1 MKELFPLM
9 EELFSEDTPEE
20 GSPTT
25 RPPTV
30 NGRDGNGHRQN
41 GPTGD
46 DRREEGRPSGAFQRR
61 KENLEAAPAPLQE
74 AARGQTVLL
83 TGAGG
88 TIGEALAR
96 RLCRLPLQRLLLLDT
111 SEHGLVRLKDQID
124 RQDLPSAG
132 PDLQV
137 DYLLKDLR
145 RASDRKQSLRENP
158 SIVIH
163 AAAYKHVPFLE
174 SRPIVAA
181 ENNLLATVDWLRACG
196 HARPV
201 EKFVFVSTD
210 KAIRPSSVMG
220 ETKAGAEKALRLFR
234 GQIRQDETEPGSGPR
249 MKATT
254 VRLCNV
260 FGSRGSVVPRFW
272 RRLQEGRP
280 LPVTHP
286 EMKRRFISPNGAA
299 EAILQALRHEAG
311 TYVPTAGR
319 ELNIYQL
326 ALRMVKWALGDEKAE
341 ESDPTSWIRCTG
353 RRRGERL
360 HERLLAPEESPGTDM
375 GDGLCRV
382 GQRPPG
388 RAWKELLQ
396 RLDTLRSACLAGEKE
411 EARVQLRQI
420 VRAAAES
427 EKPAA

>member
-9 EELFSEDTPEE
+9 EDLFPEDTPEE

-96 RLCRLPLQRLLLLDT
+96 RLCRLPLQRLLRLDT

-145 RASDRKQSLRENP
+145 RAPDRKQSLRENP

-220 ETKAGAEKALRLFR
+220 ETKAGRKRPFGCSE
-234 GQIRQDETEPGSGPR
+234 
-249 MKATT
+249 
-254 VRLCNV
+254 VR
-260 FGSRGSVVPRFW
+260 FAK
-272 RRLQEGRP
+272 
-280 LPVTHP
+280 
-286 EMKRRFISPNGAA
+286 MKRS
-299 EAILQALRHEAG
+299 
-311 TYVPTAGR
+311 
-319 ELNIYQL
+319 
-326 ALRMVKWALGDEKAE
+326 
-341 ESDPTSWIRCTG
+341 
-353 RRRGERL
+353 
-360 HERLLAPEESPGTDM
+360 
-375 GDGLCRV
+375 
-382 GQRPPG
+382 
-388 RAWKELLQ
+388 
-396 RLDTLRSACLAGEKE
+396 
-411 EARVQLRQI
+411 RVQGP
-420 VRAAAES
+420 E
-427 EKPAA
+427 